1 MYINAIS
8 HYLPETLIHNNY
20 YTELKGLSD
29 EWIFQRSGIRQ
40 RTRAADDENTHTMAI
55 EAVAPLINC
64 LPYDVSDVDL
74 IVGATYTPYDTVG
87 TLAHAV
93 QGHFNIH
100 SAAAV
105 TITSACSSFIN
116 AVEIVEGYLATG
128 KAKRALVIASEHN
141 YMYTNESCDQS
152 AHLWGDGAG
161 CVFISSERCS
171 ASDIE
176 ILDVHTTGLGHIGK
190 GVGGVY
196 LRPSNGGLTMPH
208 GRDIFVHACK
218 FMAGEAKGI
227 VEKNKYMLGD
237 VNYLVPHQANSRIM
251 DHVAKVLG
259 IEQSRVISN
268 IENTGNTGCASTLI
282 CLSQNWQ
289 RFIKDDLILVT
300 VFGGGYSSGAMLL
313 KK

>member
-8 HYLPETLIHNNY
+8 HYLPSRRIPNQY
-20 YTELKGLSD
+20 YTELKGLTD
-29 EWIFQRSGIRQ
+29 EWIFRRTGIRQ

-55 EAVAPLINC
+55 EAMLPIVDR
-64 LPYDVSDVDL
+64 LPYDLKDVDL
-74 IVGATYTPYDTVG
+74 IVGATYTPFDMVG

-93 QGHFNIH
+93 QGYFDIH

-105 TITSACSSFIN
+105 TVTSACSSFIN
-116 AVEIVEGYLATG
+116 AVEIVEGYFATG
-128 KAKRALVIASEHN
+128 KAKRALVIASEDN
-141 YMYTNESCDQS
+141 YMYTNEDCDES

-161 CVFISSERCS
+161 CVFISAEKYS
-171 ASDIE
+171 ADDIRV
-176 ILDVHTTGLGHIGK
+176 LDVHTAGLGHIGK

-196 LRPSNGGLTMPH
+196 LRPSNGGLIMPY
-208 GRDIFVHACK
+208 GRDVFVNACK
-218 FMAGEAKGI
+218 FMETEAKDI
-227 VEKNKYMLGD
+227 VEKNNYVMGD

-259 IEQSRVISN
+259 VDASRVISN
-268 IENTGNTGCASTLI
+268 IEETGNTGCASTLI

-289 RFIKDDLILVT
+289 RFVENDLILVT